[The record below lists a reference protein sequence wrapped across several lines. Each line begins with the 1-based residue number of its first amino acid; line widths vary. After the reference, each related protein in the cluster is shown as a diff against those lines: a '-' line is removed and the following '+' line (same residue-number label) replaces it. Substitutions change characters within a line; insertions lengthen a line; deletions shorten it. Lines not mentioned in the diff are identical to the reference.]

1 MRTCELGELRV
12 PAVGVG
18 TSKFG
23 APVDAAGAR
32 AIVDAAIDTG
42 AAFFDTADVYG
53 GGGES
58 ERLLGEAVRGRRD
71 EVILATKFGMS
82 WGGEGD
88 QQLAPGSRAGV
99 RRAVEGSLSRLGTD
113 RIDLYQYHLPD
124 GVTPLEET
132 LGALDELVREGKV
145 RCIGCCNFSAVQLDE
160 AAHVARDNGL
170 ASFAS
175 VQNEYS
181 LLARGAELE
190 VLPACER
197 LGVALIPYFPLAS
210 GLLTGKYRRGAPG
223 PAGAPP
229 HARGGPGDDPVY
241 DRLEAIARFAAA
253 RAIDPA
259 QVAIAALAAR
269 PAVATVIAGATS
281 AEQVRANA
289 AATRWEPGPEEL
301 AELDELFPLVL
312 PPRPEPPPA
321 GPGPAEEPPP
331 SLRRRLRLALRRR

>member
-1 MRTCELGELRV
+1 MRMHELGELRV

-18 TSKFG
+18 ASKFG
-23 APVDAAGAR
+23 SPVDAAGVR

-42 AAFFDTADVYG
+42 ATFFDTADVYG

-71 EVILATKFGMS
+71 EVLLATKFGMS
-82 WGGEGD
+82 WGGEGEE
-88 QQLAPGSRAGV
+88 QLAPGSRGAV
-99 RRAVEGSLSRLGTD
+99 RRAVEGSLARLGTD

-132 LGALDELVREGKV
+132 LGALDALVREGKV
-145 RCIGCCNFSAVQLDE
+145 RHIGCCNFSAAQLE
-160 AAHVARDNGL
+160 GAAQAAQADGL
-170 ASFAS
+170 TPVVSI
-175 VQNEYS
+175 QNEYS

-210 GLLTGKYRRGAPG
+210 GLLTGKYHRGAPG

-241 DRLEAIARFAAA
+241 DRLEALGRFAAA
-253 RAIDPA
+253 RGIEPA
-259 QVAIAALAAR
+259 QAAIRALAAR

-281 AEQVRANA
+281 AEQLRANA
-289 AATRWEPGPEEL
+289 SAAAWEPSQEEL
-301 AELDELFPLVL
+301 TELDELFPLVL

-321 GPGPAEEPPP
+321 AASSEAEPRAGLRQR
-331 SLRRRLRLALRRR
+331 LRRRLRRR